1 MPLPPQ
7 RARQCLVLDDLD
19 HGPVLVVNV
28 TVPPLVVLVQL
39 DKLPSLVVDH
49 PDKAP
54 MSLVCQEQLVGI
66 NTGTLKQ
73 QYSLS
78 RVDKSLC
85 KNFPLVLQ

>member
-7 RARQCLVLDDLD
+7 RAGQCLVLDDLN

-54 MSLVCQEQLVGI
+54 MSLVCLEQLEVI

-78 RVDKSLC
+78 RHDRSLC